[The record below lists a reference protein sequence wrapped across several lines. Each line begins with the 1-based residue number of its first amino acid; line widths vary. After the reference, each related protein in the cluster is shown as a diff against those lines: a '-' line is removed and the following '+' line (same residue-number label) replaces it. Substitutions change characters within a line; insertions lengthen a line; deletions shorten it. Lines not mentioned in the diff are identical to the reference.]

1 MDANGPSMESHDES
15 PGIGETRIERSC
27 VSVALSSINKEAFDD
42 WYRAREFRQNIRDG
56 KPYFNGASTV
66 PHASRHSP
74 SSLLQCHR
82 KIVYQQENA
91 PEERRNARG
100 ILWTGQEIEEKV
112 VVPFLQDVVATDE
125 IFIRNSVWIDFA
137 IETKQGDLRIK
148 GVTDPVLV
156 DEESTPLL
164 PTEIKTTSS
173 LDYLDGPKPHHV
185 AQLHAYQV
193 GLSRKYDLEVTEGV
207 LVYVSR
213 ESLELEAFHV
223 EFNAEFW
230 EETVVKWAVTHSDY
244 RLNDKLPPDEPEQSW
259 ECKFCS
265 YRERCGKGTS
275 KYADVGVLGFVPQ
288 YREYPRE
295 KVVEYLE
302 SRDDAQLTPALA
314 NTYPEL
320 AEEYDVVA
328 WECPRC
334 CAAYTI
340 GDTRFQE
347 TVEQPLCPDCAA
359 EDSIVELRPPVTV
372 GEK

>member
-1 MDANGPSMESHDES
+1 MGSHDES
-15 PGIGETRIERSC
+15 AGTENTGIEESC
-27 VSVALSSINKEAFDD
+27 VSAARKSINKEAFDD
-42 WYRAREFRQNIRDG
+42 WYCAKDFRQNIRDG
-56 KPYFNGASTV
+56 KPYFNGAGTV

-100 ILWTGQEIEEKV
+100 ILWTGREIEEKV
-112 VVPFLQDVVATDE
+112 VVPFLQDVIATDE
-125 IFIRNSVWIDFA
+125 IFIRNSVWVDFA
-137 IETKQGDLRIK
+137 VETKRGDLRIK

-173 LDYLDGPKPHHV
+173 LDYLDGPKSHHL
-185 AQLHAYQV
+185 AQLYAYQV
-193 GLSRKYDLEVTEGV
+193 GLSHKYDVEVTEGV

-230 EETVVKWAVTHSDY
+230 EKTVVEWAITHSDY
-244 RLNDKLPPDEPEQSW
+244 RLNDKLPPDEPEQGW

-265 YRERCGKGTS
+265 YRERCGKGTG
-275 KYADVGVLGFVPQ
+275 KYADLGFSGFVPQ
-288 YREYPRE
+288 YTEYPRE

-320 AEEYDVVA
+320 AEEYGVTA
-328 WECPRC
+328 WECPQC
-334 CAAYTI
+334 CGAYTI
-340 GDTRFQE
+340 EDTRFQE

-359 EDSIVELRPPVTV
+359 DDSIVKLRPPVTA